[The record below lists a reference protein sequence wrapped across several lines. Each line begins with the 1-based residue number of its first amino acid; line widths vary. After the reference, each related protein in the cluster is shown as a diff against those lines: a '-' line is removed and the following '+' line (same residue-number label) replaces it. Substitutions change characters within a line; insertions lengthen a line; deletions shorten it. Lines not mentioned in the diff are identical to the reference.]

1 MKERVLLVTGGAGFI
16 GSAVVRHLIANTD
29 WRVVNV
35 DKLTYAADPRSLTSV
50 EGNPRYE
57 FHQVDICDQ
66 TSILEL
72 LRDKKPSAIMHLAAE
87 THVDNSVDV
96 PAPFIQTNVFGTY
109 SLLEATR
116 AYLAGMP
123 KQSRRNFR
131 FHHVSTDEVYGDL
144 DEHPYE
150 VFREDSRYLPSSP
163 YSASKAAADHF
174 VRAWRRTYGIPIVM
188 TSSSNNYGPYQH
200 HEKFIPVI
208 ITKALSGVEIPI
220 YGDGLQERDWIFVD
234 DHVLGL
240 LDVLERGVE
249 GETYNI
255 GGGETTKNI
264 NIAQA
269 ICEILDIL
277 APTARPKGG
286 YAKLIRYVSD
296 RLGHDRC
303 YRICADKISK
313 ELGWNPKETLQTG
326 LQKTVEWY
334 LNSLP
339 IDDET
344 ASNGFNLIDRNY

>member
-1 MKERVLLVTGGAGFI
+1 MKERVLIVTGGAGFI
-16 GSAVVRHLIANTD
+16 GSAIVRHLIAKSD

-35 DKLTYAADPRSLTSV
+35 DKLTYAADLSALASV
-50 EGNPRYE
+50 ENNPRYE
-57 FHQVDICDQ
+57 FHQIDICNQ
-66 TSILEL
+66 ASILEL
-72 LRDKKPSAIMHLAAE
+72 LKDKNPDAIMHLAAE

-116 AYLAGMP
+116 MYLAEMP
-123 KQSRRNFR
+123 KQTRSNFR
-131 FHHVSTDEVYGDL
+131 FHHISTDEVYGDL
-144 DEHPYE
+144 DDQSYDE
-150 VFREDSRYLPSSP
+150 FTEDSRYLPSSP

-200 HEKFIPVI
+200 NEKLIPVV
-208 ITKALSGVEIPI
+208 ITKALSGQEIPI
-220 YGDGLQERDWIFVD
+220 YGDGLQERDWIYVD

-240 LDVLERGVE
+240 IEVLERGTE
-249 GETYNI
+249 GATYNI

-269 ICEILDIL
+269 ICETLDVI
-277 APTARPKGG
+277 APASRPSGG
-286 YAKLIRYVSD
+286 YASLISFVSD

-303 YRICADKISK
+303 YRVCADKISQ
-313 ELGWNPKETLQTG
+313 ELGWSPKETLQTG

-334 LNSLP
+334 LNAPQWRS
-339 IDDET
+339 D
-344 ASNGFNLIDRNY
+344 N